1 MSPGNSTMLHANKLS
16 SSSNEEELWPDEATP
31 VAAAPMLPAT
41 TPPDLAN
48 RSGTALGHRKLS
60 AAQHHPP
67 GPHST
72 NPLAYKQ
79 QSGAPKPL
87 ALAYKQQSGATTPP
101 RYLAYKQQSGTP
113 QH

>member
-16 SSSNEEELWPDEATP
+16 NSSNGEELWLDEATP
-31 VAAAPMLPAT
+31 VAAALVPPAT

-48 RSGTALGHRKLS
+48 RSGTVLGHRQLS

-72 NPLAYKQ
+72 NPLASKQ
-79 QSGAPKPL
+79 
-87 ALAYKQQSGATTPP
+87 
-101 RYLAYKQQSGTP
+101 
-113 QH
+113 